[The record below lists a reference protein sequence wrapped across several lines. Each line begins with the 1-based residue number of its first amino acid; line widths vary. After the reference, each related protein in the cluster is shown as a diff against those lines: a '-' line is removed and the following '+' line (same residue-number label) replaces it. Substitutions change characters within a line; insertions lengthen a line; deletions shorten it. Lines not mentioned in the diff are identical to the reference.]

1 MKHKLLTGFLLLAIV
16 SSASYGQK
24 QSKMESLFQTKQKWT
39 VMDVKSNR
47 PYFEVGETLSMRV
60 DRKFYHDR
68 NNYAKLGG
76 SWTLDGKKLIL
87 IYDSFTEERKRIPY
101 EYKVKK
107 WGKNGWSLSY
117 RNKFNKKERA
127 YFK

>member
-1 MKHKLLTGFLLLAIV
+1 MRKIYLFLILLGSLQFAQAQKLSKLEEIL
-16 SSASYGQK
+16 
-24 QSKMESLFQTKQKWT
+24 QSKQKWT
-39 VMDVKSNR
+39 TMLVKSSR
-47 PYFEVGETLSMRV
+47 PYFEIGEVLTMRI

-76 SWTLDGKKLIL
+76 EWTLDGKKLIL
-87 IYDSFTEERKRIPY
+87 TYDSFTEERRRIPY

-107 WGKNGWSLSY
+107 WGKDGWQLSY
-117 RNKFNKKERA
+117 RNKYNKKEKV

>member
-1 MKHKLLTGFLLLAIV
+1 MRKLYIIPLLFIGLQTAQ
-16 SSASYGQK
+16 AQK
-24 QSKMESLFQTKQKWT
+24 LSKMEEILQSKQKWT
-39 VMDVKSNR
+39 TMLVKSGR
-47 PYFEVGETLSMRV
+47 PYFEIGEVLTIRI

-76 SWTLDGKKLIL
+76 EWMLDGKKLIL
-87 IYDSFTEERKRIPY
+87 TYDSFTEERRRIPY

-107 WGKNGWSLSY
+107 WGKEGWQLSY
-117 RNKFNKKERA
+117 RNKYNKKEKV

>member
-1 MKHKLLTGFLLLAIV
+1 MRKIYLLLILLIGLQSVQA
-16 SSASYGQK
+16 QK
-24 QSKMESLFQTKQKWT
+24 LSKIEELIQSKQKWT
-39 VMDVKSNR
+39 SMLVKSSR
-47 PYFEVGETLSMRV
+47 PYFEIGEVLTMRI

-76 SWTLDGKKLIL
+76 EWTLDGNKLIL
-87 IYDSFTEERKRIPY
+87 MYDSFTEERRRIPY

-107 WGKNGWSLSY
+107 WGSDGWQLSY
-117 RNKFNKKERA
+117 RNKYNKKEKV

>member
-1 MKHKLLTGFLLLAIV
+1 MRKLYVILVLLIAIQT
-16 SSASYGQK
+16 ADGQK
-24 QSKMESLFQTKQKWT
+24 LSKMEAVLQSKQKWIT
-39 VMDVKSNR
+39 MLVKCKR
-47 PYFEVGETLSMRV
+47 PYWEIGETLTMRI

-76 SWTLDGKKLIL
+76 EWTLNGNTLIL
-87 IYDSFTEERKRIPY
+87 TYDSFTEERRRIPY

-107 WGKNGWSLSY
+107 WGSDGWRLTY
-117 RNKFNKKERA
+117 RNKYNKKEKV